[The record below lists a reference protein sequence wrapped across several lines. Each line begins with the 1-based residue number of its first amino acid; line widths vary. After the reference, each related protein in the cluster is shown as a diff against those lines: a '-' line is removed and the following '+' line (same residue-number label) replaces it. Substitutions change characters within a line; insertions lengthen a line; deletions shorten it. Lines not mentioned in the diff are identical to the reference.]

1 MYRNSQASAVHEP
14 PVDRVIVV
22 PFLLRLLV
30 LLVLLGFAATLAAV
44 LLPVLRSYL
53 GGDDRRIRDAR
64 TLPGRPDPMERL
76 EERLDQLAVEQQ
88 HLAEQQRFITKLLEE
103 ERASSQRPPD
113 P

>member
-1 MYRNSQASAVHEP
+1 MYRHSQASAVHEP

-103 ERASSQRPPD
+103 RASSQRPPD